1 MEWLD
6 SAACADEDPDVFF
19 PVGTTGPAMD
29 DVEAAKE
36 VCRRCPVIME
46 CLRWAVAT
54 EQTTGVWG
62 GTSEGE
68 RARLLRAERRRAR
81 AEARH

>member
-62 GTSEGE
+62 GTSEVE
-68 RARLLRAERRRAR
+68 RARLLRAERRRTR

>member
-62 GTSEGE
+62 GTSEVE
-68 RARLLRAERRRAR
+68 RAGLLRAERRRAR
-81 AEARH
+81 AEARR